1 MFIDANAALGPWPFA
16 PLTERTAPQLVAHLK
31 THGVNRAL
39 VSHLGAVFLPEPMP
53 ANRALFAAIR
63 RTPALLPVPVINPA
77 LATWREHLS
86 TCCAA
91 APIRAVKII
100 PAYHNYSLRHPALT
114 PFVAAVNAAGLR
126 LIVTT
131 RLEDERHR
139 YHALGIKGIPIAQVA
154 AFLARFPATHFVCS
168 GLYKP
173 EIETLAATHQNFS
186 ADIAFAEWLNTLAL
200 LTQKIPARRLLLGTN
215 SPLFDTHAQVD
226 KLRLC
231 RLPAKTLALIGSA
244 NATRLFGL

>member
-1 MFIDANAALGPWPFA
+1 MTAN
-16 PLTERTAPQLVAHLK
+16 H
-31 THGVNRAL
+31 
-39 VSHLGAVFLPEPMP
+39 
-53 ANRALFAAIR
+53 ALFAAVR

-77 LATWREHLS
+77 LATWREHLAA
-86 TCCAA
+86 CLAA

-100 PAYHNYSLRHPALT
+100 PAYHNYSLRLPSLA
-114 PFVAAVNAAGLR
+114 PFIDAVNAAGLR
-126 LIVTT
+126 LIVAT

-139 YHALGIKGIPIAQVA
+139 YHALALKGLPVTQVA
-154 AFLARFPATHFVCS
+154 AFLARFPSTHFLCS

-173 EIETLAATHQNFS
+173 EIETLAATHENFS

-200 LTQKIPARRLLLGTN
+200 LTQKIPVRRLLLGTN
-215 SPLFDTHAQVD
+215 TPLFDTRAQVD
-226 KLRLC
+226 KLRLA